1 MTLRKTLAATAVL
14 VAMALVV
21 AAASGQGDNA
31 RGSTRAG
38 GAVAAATGPT
48 ASAASRY
55 HRFRGTVTSVRR
67 GRWFGMHT
75 TTGQRV
81 RIYVNGATHW
91 DGCDWDDMH
100 GGYHMTV
107 RAYRSHWRWMASH
120 MQSWHGDWGDGWDM
134 GPGMM
139 G

>member
-1 MTLRKTLAATAVL
+1 MTLRKTIVATAVF
-14 VAMALVV
+14 VATALVV
-21 AAASGQGDNA
+21 AAASGQGGHP
-31 RGSTRAG
+31 RSTAHARAG
-38 GAVAAATGPT
+38 A
-48 ASAASRY
+48 ASATPSASASRY
-55 HRFRGTVTSVRR
+55 HRFRGTVTSIRR

-75 TTGQRV
+75 TTGRRV
-81 RIYVNGATHW
+81 RIYVNGSTHW

-100 GGYHMTV
+100 GGYHMSV
-107 RAYRSHWRWMASH
+107 RAYRSHGRWMASH